1 MFQKNKKSDKTKLP
15 AERKPIS
22 ANRKNG
28 LFSAGMI
35 ALVVAIVI
43 IFNIAM
49 GQLPTAY
56 TQLDISNTQ
65 IYSMTDTT
73 KEYMAELDTDVELLV
88 LASESDTDTRIST
101 FLRKFAALSDHV
113 TVSYQDPTEYPS
125 LLTEYDCDADSIM
138 VICDE
143 TGNQTNVSFDDILVL
158 DWYYY
163 YYYGTTSYSEFDGEG
178 QLVSAIDQVVSDTSY
193 TIYLTTNHGESDLG
207 SELTDLLTKSH
218 FATAE
223 VSLLME
229 EFPEDCDVLIINQ
242 PTSDITTEELET
254 IRSYLAEGGQVELI
268 LASTDFDHPNLD
280 ALMADYGLEMVDG
293 YIGDE
298 SRYMAAAQ
306 SYFVFFPELDTSSDA
321 ADGLSSDSLVL
332 LYGGYNGYSLG
343 MTTTDL
349 EDDTIDLDTFLTTSE
364 YGIAVVDESN
374 YTEGEFVLAA
384 TATQTITVETEDDE
398 ENAESS
404 DTEAEEDAEASD
416 TEAEE
421 DADDDDSAS
430 SSDLEAEE
438 DAEEEDE
445 EITSRFTVYSCPI
458 LLDDDVNSSYGDSI
472 VNLQVFMNNLTAG
485 FEEVSTI
492 SIASKSLEVTYN
504 TSSNAGLWSLLYV
517 AVLPLIFVVLGFFRW
532 MKRRKL

>member
-1 MFQKNKKSDKTKLP
+1 MSEKTKKARKTKAP
-15 AERKPIS
+15 AQRKALS

-43 IFNIAM
+43 IFNIAIA
-49 GQLPTAY
+49 QLPTAY

-65 IYSMTDTT
+65 IYSMSDTT
-73 KEYMAELDTDVELLV
+73 LDYMEGLDTDIELLV
-88 LASESDTDTRIST
+88 LASEDDTDTRIAT

-113 TVSYQDPTEYPS
+113 AVTYQDPTEYPS

-138 VICDE
+138 VICEE
-143 TGNQTNVSFDDILVL
+143 TGNQTNVTFDDILVL
-158 DWYYY
+158 DWYSY

-178 QLVSAIDQVVSDTSY
+178 QLVSAIDQVVSDASY

-207 SELTDLLTKSH
+207 SEVTDLLTKSH
-218 FATAE
+218 FTTAE

-229 EFPEDCDVLIINQ
+229 EFPEDCDVLILNQ
-242 PTSDITTEELET
+242 PTSDITAEELEI

-268 LASTDFDHPNLD
+268 LAPVDFDHPNLD

-293 YIGDE
+293 YVGDE

-306 SYFVFFPELDTSSDA
+306 SYYVFFPELDTSSDA

-332 LYGGYNGYSLG
+332 IYGGYNGYPLG
-343 MTTTDL
+343 MTTTGL
-349 EDDTIDLDTFLTTSE
+349 EDDTIDLDTFLTTSD
-364 YGIAVVDESN
+364 YGIAVVDENN
-374 YTEGEFVLAA
+374 YIEGEFVLAA
-384 TATQTITVETEDDE
+384 TATQTFTVESEDEDADAD
-398 ENAESS
+398 AETS
-404 DTEAEEDAEASD
+404 DTDAE
-416 TEAEE
+416 EE
-421 DADDDDSAS
+421 DADDDSAA

-438 DAEEEDE
+438 DAEEDE
-445 EITSRFTVYSCPI
+445 EIVSRFTVYSCAM
-458 LLDDDVNSSYGDSI
+458 LLDDDINASYGDSI

-504 TSSNAGLWSLLYV
+504 TSSNAGMWSLLYV
-517 AVLPLIFVVLGFFRW
+517 AVLPLVCVALGFFRW

>member
-1 MFQKNKKSDKTKLP
+1 MSEKTKK
-15 AERKPIS
+15 ARKTKTPTQRKALS

-43 IFNIAM
+43 IFNIAIA
-49 GQLPTAY
+49 QLPTAY

-65 IYSMTDTT
+65 IYSMSDTA
-73 KEYMAELDTDVELLV
+73 KEYMESLDTDIQLLV
-88 LASESDTDTRIST
+88 LASEDDTDTRIST

-138 VICDE
+138 VICEE
-143 TGNQTNVSFDDILVL
+143 TGNQTNVTFDDILVL

-178 QLVSAIDQVVSDTSY
+178 QLVSAIDQVVSDASY

-218 FATAE
+218 FGTAE

-229 EFPEDCDVLIINQ
+229 DFPEDCDVLMINQ

-254 IRSYLAEGGQVELI
+254 IRAYLAEGGQVELI
-268 LASTDFDHPNLD
+268 LAGEDFDHPNLD

-293 YIGDE
+293 YVGDPGRFM
-298 SRYMAAAQ
+298 SAAQ
-306 SYFVFFPELDTSSDA
+306 SYYVFFPELDTSSDA

-332 LYGGYNGYSLG
+332 IYGGYNGYALG
-343 MTTTDL
+343 LTTTGL

-364 YGIAVVDESN
+364 YGIAVVDENN

-384 TATQTITVETEDDE
+384 TATQTITVEADDE
-398 ENAESS
+398 EDEDADAS
-404 DTEAEEDAEASD
+404 DAEAEEDAETSD
-416 TEAEE
+416 TDAEDE
-421 DADDDDSAS
+421 DDGSAI

-445 EITSRFTVYSCPI
+445 EITSRFTVYSCAVM
-458 LLDDDVNSSYGDSI
+458 LDDDINASYGDSI

-504 TSSNAGLWSLLYV
+504 TSSNAGMWSLLYA
-517 AVLPLIFVVLGFFRW
+517 AVLPLVCVVLGFLRW

>member
-1 MFQKNKKSDKTKLP
+1 MSEKTKKARKTKAP
-15 AERKPIS
+15 AQRKALS

-43 IFNIAM
+43 IFNIAIA
-49 GQLPTAY
+49 QLPTAY

-65 IYSMTDTT
+65 IYSMSDTT
-73 KEYMAELDTDVELLV
+73 LDYMESLDTDIQLLV
-88 LASESDTDTRIST
+88 LASEDDTDTRIST

-138 VICDE
+138 VICE
-143 TGNQTNVSFDDILVL
+143 ENGNQTNVTFDDILVL
-158 DWYYY
+158 DWYSY

-178 QLVSAIDQVVSDTSY
+178 QLVSAIDQVVSDSSY
-193 TIYLTTNHGESDLG
+193 TIYLTTNHGESSLG
-207 SELTDLLTKSH
+207 SEVTDLLTKSH

-229 EFPEDCDVLIINQ
+229 DFPEDCDVLMINQ

-268 LASTDFDHPNLD
+268 LAPEDFDHPNLD

-293 YIGDE
+293 YVGDE

-332 LYGGYNGYSLG
+332 IYGIYNNGYALG
-343 MTTTDL
+343 MTTTGL

-364 YGIAVVDESN
+364 YGIAVVDENN
-374 YTEGEFVLAA
+374 YTEGEYVLAA
-384 TATQTITVETEDDE
+384 TAT
-398 ENAESS
+398 
-404 DTEAEEDAEASD
+404 
-416 TEAEE
+416 
-421 DADDDDSAS
+421 
-430 SSDLEAEE
+430 
-438 DAEEEDE
+438 
-445 EITSRFTVYSCPI
+445 
-458 LLDDDVNSSYGDSI
+458 
-472 VNLQVFMNNLTAG
+472 
-485 FEEVSTI
+485 
-492 SIASKSLEVTYN
+492 
-504 TSSNAGLWSLLYV
+504 
-517 AVLPLIFVVLGFFRW
+517 
-532 MKRRKL
+532 

>member
-1 MFQKNKKSDKTKLP
+1 MSEKTKKARKTKAP
-15 AERKPIS
+15 AQRKALS

-43 IFNIAM
+43 IFNIAIA
-49 GQLPTAY
+49 QLPTAY

-65 IYSMTDTT
+65 IYSMSDTT
-73 KEYMAELDTDVELLV
+73 LDYMESLDTDIQLLV
-88 LASESDTDTRIST
+88 LASEDDTDTRIST

-138 VICDE
+138 VICEE
-143 TGNQTNVSFDDILVL
+143 TGNQTNVTFDDILVL
-158 DWYYY
+158 DWYSY

-178 QLVSAIDQVVSDTSY
+178 QLVSAIDQVVSDSSY
-193 TIYLTTNHGESDLG
+193 TIYLTTNHGESSLG
-207 SELTDLLTKSH
+207 SEVTDLLTKSH

-229 EFPEDCDVLIINQ
+229 DFPEDCDVLMINQ
-242 PTSDITTEELET
+242 PTSDITTEELAT

-268 LASTDFDHPNLD
+268 LASQDFDHPNLD

-293 YIGDE
+293 YVGDE

-332 LYGGYNGYSLG
+332 IYGGYNGYPLG
-343 MTTTDL
+343 LTTTGL

-364 YGIAVVDESN
+364 YGIAVVDENN
-374 YTEGEFVLAA
+374 YTEGEYVLAA
-384 TATQTITVETEDDE
+384 TATQTITVEAEDED
-398 ENAESS
+398 
-404 DTEAEEDAEASD
+404 EDAEASD
-416 TEAEE
+416 ADAETSDTEAEDE
-421 DADDDDSAS
+421 NDDADDSAA

-445 EITSRFTVYSCPI
+445 EITSRFTVYSCAVM
-458 LLDDDVNSSYGDSI
+458 LDDDINASYGDSI

-504 TSSNAGLWSLLYV
+504 TSSNAGMWSLLYV
-517 AVLPLIFVVLGFFRW
+517 AVLPLVCVVLGFLRW

>member
-1 MFQKNKKSDKTKLP
+1 MSEKTKKARKTKAP
-15 AERKPIS
+15 AQRKALS

-43 IFNIAM
+43 IFNIAIA
-49 GQLPTAY
+49 QLPTAY

-65 IYSMTDTT
+65 IYSMSDTT
-73 KEYMAELDTDVELLV
+73 KEYMEALDTDVELLV
-88 LASESDTDTRIST
+88 LASEDDTDTRIST

-113 TVSYQDPTEYPS
+113 TVTYKDPTEYPS

-138 VICDE
+138 VLCDA
-143 TGNQTNVSFDDILVL
+143 TGNQTNVTFDDILVL

-178 QLVSAIDQVVSDTSY
+178 QLVSAIDQVVSDSSY
-193 TIYLTTNHGESDLG
+193 TIYLTTNHGESSLG
-207 SELTDLLTKSH
+207 SEVTDLLTKSH
-218 FATAE
+218 FGTAE

-229 EFPEDCDVLIINQ
+229 DFPEDCDVLMINQ
-242 PTSDITTEELET
+242 PTSDITTEELEI
-254 IRSYLAEGGQVELI
+254 IRDYLASGGQVELI
-268 LASTDFDHPNLD
+268 LASQDFEHLNLD
-280 ALMADYGLEMVDG
+280 ALMADYGLELVDG
-293 YIGDE
+293 YVGDE

-332 LYGGYNGYSLG
+332 LYGSYAGYALG

-349 EDDTIDLDTFLTTSE
+349 EDDTIDLDTFLTTSD
-364 YGIAVVDESN
+364 YGIAVVDEYN
-374 YTEGEFVLAA
+374 YTEGEYVLAA
-384 TATQTITVETEDDE
+384 TATQTITVESEDEDE
-398 ENAESS
+398 DADSS
-404 DTEAEEDAEASD
+404 DTEAE
-416 TEAEE
+416 
-421 DADDDDSAS
+421 DDDDSAA

-438 DAEEEDE
+438 DAEEEDT
-445 EITSRFTVYSCPI
+445 EITSRFTVYSCAA
-458 LLDDDVNSSYGDSI
+458 LLDDDINASYGDSI

-504 TSSNAGLWSLLYV
+504 TSSNAGMWSLLYV
-517 AVLPLIFVVLGFFRW
+517 AVLPLVCVALGFLRW

>member
-1 MFQKNKKSDKTKLP
+1 MSEKTRKNGKTKAP
-15 AERKPIS
+15 AQRKALS

-35 ALVVAIVI
+35 ALVVAVVI

-49 GQLPTAY
+49 SQLPTAY

-65 IYSMTDTT
+65 IYSMSDTT
-73 KEYMAELDTDVELLV
+73 KEYMEALDTDVELLV
-88 LASESDTDTRIST
+88 LASEDDTDTRIST

-113 TVSYQDPTEYPS
+113 TLTYKDPTEYPS

-138 VICDE
+138 VLCDA
-143 TGNQTNVSFDDILVL
+143 TGNQTNVDFDDILVL

-178 QLVSAIDQVVSDTSY
+178 QLVSAIDQVVSDSSY
-193 TIYLTTNHGESDLG
+193 TIYLTTNHGESSLG
-207 SELTDLLTKSH
+207 SEVTDLLTKSH
-218 FATAE
+218 FGTAE

-229 EFPEDCDVLIINQ
+229 DLPEDCDVLLINQ
-242 PTSDITTEELET
+242 PTSDITSEELEI
-254 IRSYLAEGGQVELI
+254 IRDYLASGGQVELI
-268 LASTDFDHPNLD
+268 LASQDFDHPNLD

-293 YIGDE
+293 YVGDE
-298 SRYMAAAQ
+298 SRYMAASQ

-332 LYGGYNGYSLG
+332 IYGSYAGYALG

-349 EDDTIDLDTFLTTSE
+349 EDDTIDLDTFLTTSD
-364 YGIAVVDESN
+364 YGIAVVDENN
-374 YTEGEFVLAA
+374 YTEGEFILAA
-384 TATQTITVETEDDE
+384 TATQTITVESEDEDADSSDTEAETSDTEAEDDDS
-398 ENAESS
+398 ASSS
-404 DTEAEEDAEASD
+404 DTEAEEDDE
-416 TEAEE
+416 EE
-421 DADDDDSAS
+421 DA
-430 SSDLEAEE
+430 
-438 DAEEEDE
+438 
-445 EITSRFTVYSCPI
+445 EITSRFTVYSCAA
-458 LLDDDVNSSYGDSI
+458 LLDDDINASYGDSI

-485 FEEVSTI
+485 FEEVSSI

-504 TSSNAGLWSLLYV
+504 TSTNAGMWSLLYV
-517 AVLPLIFVVLGFFRW
+517 AVLPLACLALGFFRW